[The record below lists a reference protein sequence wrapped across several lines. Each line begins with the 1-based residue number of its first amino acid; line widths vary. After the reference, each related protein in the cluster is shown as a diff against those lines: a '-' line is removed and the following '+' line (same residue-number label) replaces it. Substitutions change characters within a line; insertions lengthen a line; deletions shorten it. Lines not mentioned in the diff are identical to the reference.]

1 MNFLFGAAFSVFKYV
16 TAVSILMLLSAY
28 LAGIRLA
35 DNSIRLLRPGSSPVM
50 KSVSC
55 RLVSRRTNSQSQL
68 NWD

>member
-35 DNSIRLLRPGSSPVM
+35 RL
-50 KSVSC
+50 
-55 RLVSRRTNSQSQL
+55 SRRSRFPQARIIDDDSL
-68 NWD
+68 IHASH